1 MEKTVERISE
11 LEKKTT
17 KKQCVHHWVID
28 DLNVGRC
35 KKCPAVKDFDAL
47 MNKDKNV
54 AEILHLAPKGGGK
67 RGRKRKQ
74 VG

>member
-28 DLNVGRC
+28 EFNVGRC
-35 KKCPAVKDFDAL
+35 KKCPAVKDFGAL

-54 AEILHLAPKGGGK
+54 ADIVHPAHSK